1 MNRTNFGISVVV
13 MILLSGCTQSII
25 PGEYLDST
33 IPIDSVVTYENQIK
47 SVISQNCIACHSGN
61 NPNGNLRLENYN
73 QVRNASEIGTLI
85 QRINDAANPMPT
97 SGLMSVSTR
106 VLFDEWVNNGFIE
119 N

>member
-1 MNRTNFGISVVV
+1 MNRTNFSISVVV
-13 MILLSGCTQSII
+13 MILFSGCTQSII
-25 PGEYLDST
+25 PEEYIEST

-47 SVISQNCIACHSGN
+47 SVISQNCIVCHSGN

-73 QVRNASEIGTLI
+73 QVRNASENGTLI
-85 QRINDAANPMPT
+85 PRINDAANPMPT

-106 VLFDEWVNNGFIE
+106 ALFDEWVNNGFIE

>member
-1 MNRTNFGISVVV
+1 MNRTKFSISVVV
-13 MILLSGCTQSII
+13 MILFSGCTQSII
-25 PGEYLDST
+25 PEEYIEST
-33 IPIDSVVTYENQIK
+33 IPIDSIVTYENQIRLI
-47 SVISQNCIACHSGN
+47 ISQNCITCHSGS

-85 QRINDAANPMPT
+85 QRINDTANPMPT

-106 VLFDEWVNNGFIE
+106 VLFDVWVNNGFIE

>member
-1 MNRTNFGISVVV
+1 MNRTNFNISVVV

-33 IPIDSVVTYENQIK
+33 IPIDSIVTYENQIRLI
-47 SVISQNCIACHSGN
+47 ISQNCIACHSGN

-73 QVRNASEIGTLI
+73 QVRNVSENGTLI
-85 QRINDAANPMPT
+85 PRINDAANPMPT

-106 VLFDEWVNNGFIE
+106 ALFDEWVNNGFIE

>member
-1 MNRTNFGISVVV
+1 
-13 MILLSGCTQSII
+13 MILFSGCTQSII
-25 PGEYLDST
+25 PGEYIEST
-33 IPIDSVVTYENQIK
+33 IPIDSIVTYENQIR
-47 SVISQNCIACHSGN
+47 SIISQNCITCHSGS

-73 QVRNASEIGTLI
+73 QVRNASENGTLI

-106 VLFDEWVNNGFIE
+106 VLFDEWVNNGFIK